1 MSPNRPMK
9 DPPSSP
15 ASGPSGAARL
25 GAWEHRIER
34 LAERVRP
41 WSWLWP
47 PVAFLAGAGSFF
59 LVERQQWLGAM
70 LALSMLLTWILLL
83 SESLIG
89 RVLARRGYP
98 TLPRGV
104 TTFIAQMVHQE
115 TLFFT
120 LPFLL
125 ATTVWTSG
133 QAFFTLSMVAL
144 AILSILDPL
153 YYRLAE
159 RNRGLYFAFHAQ
171 CVFLVVLVTLPT
183 LLHLTTGQSLL
194 LALAA
199 TVIFSLPSLLH
210 LLRPMTLPR
219 WLLMLALLPLLA
231 GVAWAGRSWVPP
243 ASLWISGSALSP
255 GFDVEARSP
264 QGQLRLT
271 PDALADNGLYAYT
284 AIHAPRGLREDI
296 VHEWRHDGEL
306 IDRIPLEIQ
315 GGRAEGYRAWTH
327 KRNVPEQSAGRWR
340 IDVMTA
346 SGQRIG
352 VLRFRVAT
360 DTEAAT
366 LADGRIDS
374 PPGLPGLDVRRLI
387 ARPEAT
393 SAAKGQNTVDDA
405 APSPEDSE

>member
-1 MSPNRPMK
+1 MNGPPA
-9 DPPSSP
+9 PPSPSP
-15 ASGPSGAARL
+15 GGASRL
-25 GAWEHRIER
+25 GAWEQRIER
-34 LAERVRP
+34 LAEKVRP

-70 LALSMLLTWILLL
+70 LTLGMLLTWLLLL

-89 RVLARRGYP
+89 RLLARRGYP

-133 QAFFTLSMVAL
+133 QALFTLAMVAL

-159 RNRGLYFAFHAQ
+159 RRRGLYFAFHAQ

-210 LLRPMTLPR
+210 LLRPMTARR

-231 GVAWAGRSWVPP
+231 GIAWGGRIWVPP

-255 GFDVEARSP
+255 EFDVATRSP

-271 PDALADNGLYAYT
+271 PDALTEHGLYAYT
-284 AIHAPRGLREDI
+284 AIHAPRGLREQI
-296 VHEWRHDGEL
+296 VHAWRHDGEL

-315 GGRAEGYRAWTH
+315 GGREEGYRAWTH
-327 KRNVPEQSAGRWR
+327 KRNFPADSAGRWR

-352 VLRFRVAT
+352 VLRFQVAP
-360 DTEAAT
+360 DAEAAT
-366 LADGRIDS
+366 FADGRIDV
-374 PPGLPGLDVRRLI
+374 PLGLPGLDIRRLV
-387 ARPEAT
+387 ARPEG
-393 SAAKGQNTVDDA
+393 SSDINSQNTVDDA
-405 APSPEDSE
+405 SPSSEDNE